1 MKTHLAA
8 LLVASLAVTAGIA
21 QVTSFPPRVGETW
34 RLDVDGLAPATLK
47 FTAPSNANPG
57 AVDGTA
63 EMAGFAGKARSVAS
77 QGQYLVLWTAKEGT
91 YYCVFAGQPT
101 ITGNTVKGL
110 GAAIERT
117 GGKLE
122 ELNKGCSATRIGA
135 DASSGSGSSSATSGS
150 GSSSTAPVAPVAK
163 PDALVPVPAAQPSPA
178 ALAVGQSWHLTLG
191 LTSDFY
197 AFKITKPAAGIPNSL
212 GSSASGWFEAS
223 VDVVQR
229 STVTSFQLANNQP
242 VGYARLAGGALQL
255 HIFNKL
261 SLVSLG
267 CNFAAANL
275 RGNRYTGGALQP
287 AAANLS
293 CNAQWAGTGA
303 SLPSDASETL
313 ENAKRN
319 QGSSTVWNSL
329 KTIGYRTENTTG
341 GVTRQSVVLIDLIA
355 NRLYR
360 ESYQGTGDQQIV
372 TAKEWQTVTGSA
384 GLPAGT
390 YRIEAGSGAGTQR
403 VADSSDDLYEAL
415 YTDFWA
421 LRFGG
426 TGWDSASLEPQADGS
441 QIVTAGRK
449 GWYTR
454 YIIKASKYAGIVIN
468 NPVSAISGILSA
480 TPERFADAGGI
491 LAPVGKTTYTALVGQ
506 SFSPDFVDTV
516 LRVALN
522 PELPAGLFEIK

>member
-1 MKTHLAA
+1 MKRLLAT
-8 LLVASLAVTAGIA
+8 LLVASLAISAVLA
-21 QVTSFPPRVGETW
+21 QVTSFPPKVGETW
-34 RLDVDGLAPATLK
+34 RLDVDGLSPATLK

-57 AVDGTA
+57 AADGTA
-63 EMAGFAGKARSVAS
+63 EMAGIAGKSRSVAS
-77 QGQYLVLWTAKEGT
+77 QGQYLILWTAKEGT
-91 YYCVFAGQPT
+91 YYCVFAAQPT

-110 GAAIERT
+110 GAVLERP
-117 GGKLE
+117 GSQPV

-135 DASSGSGSSSATSGS
+135 DASSGTVSSNAAQT
-150 GSSSTAPVAPVAK
+150 TAAPVAK
-163 PDALVPVPAAQPSPA
+163 PDALVPVPAAQLPPV
-178 ALAVGQSWHLTLG
+178 ALAVGQSWHMTLG
-191 LTSDFY
+191 LTSDVY
-197 AFKITKPAAGIPNSL
+197 AFKITKAATGIPNSL
-212 GSSASGWFEAS
+212 GSSAAGWYEAS

-229 STVTSFQLANNQP
+229 STVTSFQLATNGP

-261 SLVSLG
+261 NLVSLG
-267 CNFAAANL
+267 CNFTAANL
-275 RGNRYTGGALQP
+275 RGNRYTGGALQS
-287 AAANLS
+287 AANLT

-303 SLPSDASETL
+303 TLPGDASATL

-319 QGSSTVWNSL
+319 QGSSAIWNAL

-341 GVTRQSVVLIDLIA
+341 GVTRQNVVLIDLIA
-355 NRLYR
+355 NQLYR
-360 ESYQGTGDQQIV
+360 ESYQGTGSQQIV
-372 TAKEWQTVTGSA
+372 SAKEWQTVTGSP

-390 YRIEAGSGAGTQR
+390 YRVEAGSGNGPQR
-403 VADSSDDLYEAL
+403 VADNSNDLYQAL

-426 TGWDSASLEPQADGS
+426 TGWDSASLEPQTDGS

-454 YIIKASKYAGIVIN
+454 YIIKAGKYAGIVIN
-468 NPVSAISGILSA
+468 NPVSAIAGVLSA

-491 LAPVGKTTYTALVGQ
+491 LAPIGKTAYTALVGQ

-516 LRVALN
+516 LRIALN
-522 PELPAGLFEIK
+522 PDLPAGLFEIK